1 MRHNIIINDVQYS
14 PYHPKGS
21 VLKYRKKNNLRKP
34 GNQMIKNILKKFI
47 IDKKK
52 SFMIGDKISDKKC
65 ADKSNIKFYYTE
77 ENFQYLIER
86 II

>member
-1 MRHNIIINDVQYS
+1 
-14 PYHPKGS
+14 
-21 VLKYRKKNNLRKP
+21 
-34 GNQMIKNILKKFI
+34 MIKNILKKFI

-77 ENFQYLIER
+77 ENFQSLIER